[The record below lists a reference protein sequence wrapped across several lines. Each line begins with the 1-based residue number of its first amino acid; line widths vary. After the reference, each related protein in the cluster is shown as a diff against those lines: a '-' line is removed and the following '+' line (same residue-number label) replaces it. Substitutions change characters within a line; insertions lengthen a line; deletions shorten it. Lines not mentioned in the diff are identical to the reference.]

1 MCPAAGYAF
10 FGGAHGPRPI
20 GRYVEPRVGDGVLQW
35 GDAAIRFSFLGRR
48 IPTPVFVPA
57 RNDRERADR
66 VVRPY
71 KLGMTGSTAALRA
84 MHAASALSYTGA
96 GEGYTVRRCGG
107 GSWFLGICALG
118 LGLGILIAAVFP
130 VGCLMFLVAFLLI
143 ACGVACLRDRR

>member
-10 FGGAHGPRPI
+10 FGGARGPRPT
-20 GRYVEPRVGDGVLQW
+20 GRYVEPRVGDGV
-35 GDAAIRFSFLGRR
+35 
-48 IPTPVFVPA
+48 PTS
-57 RNDRERADR
+57 RQR
-66 VVRPY
+66 
-71 KLGMTGSTAALRA
+71 GTAALRA

>member
-1 MCPAAGYAF
+1 MDGKRAA
-10 FGGAHGPRPI
+10 PRK
-20 GRYVEPRVGDGVLQW
+20 
-35 GDAAIRFSFLGRR
+35 GRR
-48 IPTPVFVPA
+48 VVFVVHLSGTP
-57 RNDRERADR
+57 
-66 VVRPY
+66 PP
-71 KLGMTGSTAALRA
+71 TFPRA